1 MTKKDV
7 FCFIPAKSASKRLKN
22 KNIKDL
28 NGKPMMQYAIEA
40 AFGSD
45 LFDKHVYLSTENNEF
60 ANIARNL
67 GVIIP
72 QLRPLELA
80 FDPYGVKEVLLDFLE
95 TNSFTSEFENVIVIS
110 PTCPLLNS
118 EDIEN
123 AYSKFKERNANI
135 LLSITETDHNSFR
148 SLIVEEDYMVP
159 LFEKDIHKKT
169 QQLKTTYRINGAII
183 ILNIDF
189 FKKNQNFHSPIVDI
203 YEMPRERSVDID
215 TIEDFHFAEFLINK
229 K

>member
-1 MTKKDV
+1 MTKKNV
-7 FCFIPAKSASKRLKN
+7 FCFIPAKAASKRLKN

-40 AFGSD
+40 AFDSD
-45 LFDKHVYLSTENNEF
+45 LFDKHIYLSTENNEF

-67 GVIIP
+67 GAIVP

-80 FDPYGVKEVLLDFLE
+80 YDPYGVKEVLLDFLE
-95 TNSFTSEFENVIVIS
+95 TNSFTSEFENVLVIS

-118 EDIEN
+118 EDIEK
-123 AYSKFKERNANI
+123 AYFKFKERNAKI
-135 LLSITETDHNSFR
+135 LLSITETDHNSYR
-148 SLIVEEDYMVP
+148 SLIVENDYIVP

-169 QQLKTTYRINGAII
+169 QELKTTYRINGAII

-189 FKKNQNFHSPIVDI
+189 FKKNQNFFSPIVDT
-203 YEMPRERSVDID
+203 YEMPRDRSVDVD
-215 TIEDFHFAEFLINK
+215 TIEDFHYAEFLLNK